1 MLKHEKPSPRVH
13 VSPFACVRCN
23 LKLRFWTYI
32 RGKPP
37 VPVKPGRIVPSPCE
51 APWFYIIIR
60 PKQTQNKRVLLLA
73 TPVRGTSR
81 GVDDPMPTDQ
91 GFTGDHAPGRR
102 NTSRTCMW
110 P

>member
-1 MLKHEKPSPRVH
+1 MQNLVPGCMCPPSHPCA
-13 VSPFACVRCN
+13 SCN

-32 RGKPP
+32 MGKLL
-37 VPVKPGRIVPSPCE
+37 VRVKPGRIVPSPCE
-51 APWFYIIIR
+51 APWFYIIIILR
-60 PKQTQNKRVLLLA
+60 DTR
-73 TPVRGTSR
+73 VRGTST

-91 GFTGDHAPGRR
+91 GSAGDHAPGRR

>member
-1 MLKHEKPSPRVH
+1 MQNLVTGCMCPPSH
-13 VSPFACVRCN
+13 ACASCN

-32 RGKPP
+32 RRKLP
-37 VPVKPGRIVPSPCE
+37 VRVKPGRIVPSPCE
-51 APWFYIIIR
+51 APWFYIIIL
-60 PKQTQNKRVLLLA
+60 PKQTQNKRVLLQA

-81 GVDDPMPTDQ
+81 RVDHLMPTDQ
-91 GFTGDHAPGRR
+91 GSAGDHAPGRR